1 MYSKFIQGRQCSGRI
16 KQFLISSLK
25 LIAMFLYG
33 AALTLLVTMSLKAM
47 VGRLR
52 PHFMDTCRPELEFY
66 NCTNRW
72 VALPIFFQ
80 NQEIFVRLDEL
91 DELDRITHT

>member
-16 KQFLISSLK
+16 RQFLISSLK

-52 PHFMDTCRPELEFY
+52 PHFMGTCRPELDLY

-72 VALPIFFQ
+72 VALHNFFKIKRFSSDQ
-80 NQEIFVRLDEL
+80 MN
-91 DELDRITHT
+91 